1 MTAVEG
7 FADPAFSGLRDLLQ
21 RNLDD
26 GTDVG
31 ASVCVVAEGET
42 VVDLWGGV
50 ADVDTGTPW
59 VKDTVVNTYS
69 LTKTM
74 TTLAVLLL
82 SIVGNSIW
90 TRPSPATGRSFAA
103 NGKGAVLVRHV
114 LGHTSGVSG
123 WQQPVSLA
131 DICDAVRA
139 EDLLAEQAPCGNPA
153 RRPATTRRTSG
164 TSSVEWSA
172 VSPGSV
178 WRVLRDGGRGGLR
191 RRLSDRC
198 SCRGRSRIAP
208 LIAPPPSGFDYAALP
223 PDGWF
228 VKTMANPVIP
238 VPETSSRF
246 GGAPRSVART
256 VTETR
261 VGRTGPI
268 GRFARRPDG
277 VGGAA
282 AASRDDRQDLRH
294 PVRRRRPGARRGT
307 AFRSRIRAAG
317 ARNPSVDPRRR
328 VCWWT
333 GYGGSIVVND
343 LDRRMTFAYV
353 MNKMSPQLLGAA
365 AHRELRRAG
374 VRGAVTRVSCASGGG
389 RTGHRAVRACAGAG
403 G

>member
-31 ASVCVVAEGET
+31 ASVCVVAEGEI

-74 TTLAVLLL
+74 TTLAALLL
-82 SIVGNSIW
+82 VDRGQLDLDAPVAHYW
-90 TRPSPATGRSFAA
+90 PEFAA

-139 EDLLAEQAPCGNPA
+139 EDLLAEQAPWWEPGTASGYHATNFGHLVGGMVRRVTGVGLGEFFATEVAAACGADYLIGVPA
-153 RRPATTRRTSG
+153 DVDP
-164 TSSVEWSA
+164 
-172 VSPGSV
+172 
-178 WRVLRDGGRGGLR
+178 
-191 RRLSDRC
+191 
-198 SCRGRSRIAP
+198 RIAP

-223 PDGWF
+223 PDGVF

-238 VPETSSRF
+238 VPETSSRLWRSAEI
-246 GGAPRSVART
+246 GGANGHGNARSVALVQSVVSHGGRT
-256 VTETR
+256 VSGEQLLRPATIDR
-261 VGRTGPI
+261 IFDVQSDGVDQVLGAAL
-268 GRFARRPDG
+268 RFGLGYALPAPAIHPSIPDG
-277 VGGAA
+277 
-282 AASRDDRQDLRH
+282 
-294 PVRRRRPGARRGT
+294 
-307 AFRSRIRAAG
+307 
-317 ARNPSVDPRRR
+317 R

-353 MNKMSPQLLGAA
+353 MNKMSPQLLGAPRTESYVA
-365 AHRELRRAG
+365 QAYAG
-374 VRGAVTRVSCASGGG
+374 L
-389 RTGHRAVRACAGAG
+389 
-403 G
+403 

>member
-31 ASVCVVAEGET
+31 ASLCVVAEGET

-74 TTLAVLLL
+74 TTLAALLL
-82 SIVGNSIW
+82 VDRGQLDLDAPVARYW
-90 TRPSPATGRSFAA
+90 PEFAA

-123 WQQPVSLA
+123 WQQPVSLV

-139 EDLLAEQAPCGNPA
+139 EDLLAEQAPWWEPGTASGYHATNFGHLVGGMVRRVTGVGLGEFFATEVAAACGADYLIGVPA
-153 RRPATTRRTSG
+153 DVDP
-164 TSSVEWSA
+164 
-172 VSPGSV
+172 
-178 WRVLRDGGRGGLR
+178 
-191 RRLSDRC
+191 
-198 SCRGRSRIAP
+198 RIAP

-223 PDGWF
+223 PDGVF

-238 VPETSSRF
+238 VPETSSRLWRSAEI
-246 GGAPRSVART
+246 GGANGHGNARSVALVQSVVSHGGRT
-256 VTETR
+256 VSGSSYCAPRRSTGSSTSSPTASTR
-261 VGRTGPI
+261 CSARQCVSASDTRC
-268 GRFARRPDG
+268 RRPRSIRRSPTGG
-277 VGGAA
+277 V
-282 AASRDDRQDLRH
+282 L
-294 PVRRRRPGARRGT
+294 
-307 AFRSRIRAAG
+307 
-317 ARNPSVDPRRR
+317 VD
-328 VCWWT
+328 

-353 MNKMSPQLLGAA
+353 MNKMSPQLLGAPRTESYVA
-365 AHRELRRAG
+365 QAYAG
-374 VRGAVTRVSCASGGG
+374 L
-389 RTGHRAVRACAGAG
+389 
-403 G
+403 

>member
-82 SIVGNSIW
+82 VDRGQLDLDAPVARYW
-90 TRPSPATGRSFAA
+90 PEFAA

-131 DICDAVRA
+131 DICDAVGRRTCSRSRR
-139 EDLLAEQAPCGNPA
+139 PGGNPA

-178 WRVLRDGGRGGLR
+178 WASSSR
-191 RRLSDRC
+191 RRS
-198 SCRGRSRIAP
+198 
-208 LIAPPPSGFDYAALP
+208 
-223 PDGWF
+223 
-228 VKTMANPVIP
+228 
-238 VPETSSRF
+238 
-246 GGAPRSVART
+246 
-256 VTETR
+256 
-261 VGRTGPI
+261 
-268 GRFARRPDG
+268 RRP
-277 VGGAA
+277 AA
-282 AASRDDRQDLRH
+282 
-294 PVRRRRPGARRGT
+294 PT
-307 AFRSRIRAAG
+307 I
-317 ARNPSVDPRRR
+317 
-328 VCWWT
+328 
-333 GYGGSIVVND
+333 
-343 LDRRMTFAYV
+343 
-353 MNKMSPQLLGAA
+353 
-365 AHRELRRAG
+365 
-374 VRGAVTRVSCASGGG
+374 
-389 RTGHRAVRACAGAG
+389 
-403 G
+403 